1 MDIVELKS
9 KTIAELTELAE
20 DLKIPGISGLRKSE
34 LIFKI
39 LEGKTEADGL
49 IFAEGV
55 LEILP
60 EGYGFL
66 RSPDYNYLPGPDDI
80 YVSPSQIKRFDLRSG
95 DTVSGQVRPPK
106 ESERYFALLKI
117 EAVNFENPEIAKHK
131 VLFDNLTPL
140 YPQDKIKLEHDHKDT
155 TTRIM
160 DLLTPIGRGQRGLI
174 TSPPKAGKTI
184 ILQKI
189 ANAITTNHPD
199 MKLIVLLIDE
209 RPEEVTDM
217 KRSVRAEVVSST
229 FDEPADRHVTVA
241 EMVIDKAK
249 RLVEHQNHVVI
260 LLDSITRLARAYN
273 AVVPHSGK
281 ILSGGVDSNALQK
294 PKRFFG
300 AARNVEEG
308 GSLTII
314 ATALVETGSRMDD
327 VIFEEFKGTGNME
340 IVLDRRL
347 SDRRIFPAM
356 DINRSGTRKEELLMS
371 DEELKRVWV
380 LRKFL
385 NEMNPVEAMEFLLE
399 RMMKTKTNAK
409 FLESMSG

>member
-80 YVSPSQIKRFDLRSG
+80 YVSPSQIKRFDLRNG

-140 YPQDKIKLEHDHKDT
+140 YPQEKIRLEHDSKDA
-155 TTRIM
+155 TTRTM
-160 DLLTPIGRGQRGLI
+160 DLLTP
-174 TSPPKAGKTI
+174 
-184 ILQKI
+184 
-189 ANAITTNHPD
+189 
-199 MKLIVLLIDE
+199 V
-209 RPEEVTDM
+209 
-217 KRSVRAEVVSST
+217 RSE
-229 FDEPADRHVTVA
+229 
-241 EMVIDKAK
+241 
-249 RLVEHQNHVVI
+249 
-260 LLDSITRLARAYN
+260 
-273 AVVPHSGK
+273 
-281 ILSGGVDSNALQK
+281 
-294 PKRFFG
+294 
-300 AARNVEEG
+300 
-308 GSLTII
+308 
-314 ATALVETGSRMDD
+314 
-327 VIFEEFKGTGNME
+327 
-340 IVLDRRL
+340 
-347 SDRRIFPAM
+347 
-356 DINRSGTRKEELLMS
+356 
-371 DEELKRVWV
+371 
-380 LRKFL
+380 
-385 NEMNPVEAMEFLLE
+385 
-399 RMMKTKTNAK
+399 
-409 FLESMSG
+409 